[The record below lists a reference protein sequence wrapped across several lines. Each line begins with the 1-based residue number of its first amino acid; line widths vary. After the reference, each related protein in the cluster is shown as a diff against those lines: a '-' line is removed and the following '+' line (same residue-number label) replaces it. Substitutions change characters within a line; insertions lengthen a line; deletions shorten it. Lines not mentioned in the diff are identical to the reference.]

1 MLKIFKY
8 LKPREWLM
16 AAISLIFIVAQV
28 WLDLRLPDYMSEIT
42 KLTQTPGSAMSDI
55 WLNGGYMLLCALGSL
70 VAAIIVGYFAAKI
83 AALLSQR
90 LRSLLFN
97 KVESFSMEE
106 INRFSTSSLIT
117 RSTNDITQIQMLVVM
132 GLQLVIKAPITA
144 VWAIIKISDKGLE
157 WSMVTGIAVLIMVLM
172 VTLLMT
178 SVIPKFKKM
187 QTLTDN
193 ITRVT
198 RENLT
203 GLRVVRA
210 YNAESYQE
218 DKFEVANEELTSTQM
233 FTNRAMAIMMPV
245 MSMLMS
251 GLSLAIYWVGAYL
264 IDAAGAMDKLVV
276 FSNMIVF
283 SQYAMQIIMSF
294 MMLVMMFIMLPRASV
309 SAKRINEVL
318 DTEPSILDGSETEG
332 KPGVVGEV
340 EFRSV
345 SFKYPDAAEPVLENI
360 SFTAKKGET
369 VAFIGSTG
377 SGKSTLINLVPRF
390 FDATDGE
397 ILIDGVNVKDYK
409 MEALLKKI
417 GYVPQKAVL
426 FKGTV
431 KSNVAYGDN
440 GDSEEYHID
449 EVRKAV
455 QIAQGA
461 DFVEKMDGEYE
472 ASIAQGGSNISG
484 GQKQRLA
491 IARAVCRKPEI
502 YIFDD
507 SFSALDY
514 KTDRI
519 LRNVLKKETSGVTS
533 LIVAQRIGTI
543 MDADQIIVLDE
554 GKIVG
559 KGTHK
564 ELLRECTV
572 YKEIA
577 MSQLSEEELAS

>member
-1 MLKIFKY
+1 MLRIIKY
-8 LKPREWLM
+8 LKPKEWLM
-16 AAISLIFIVAQV
+16 AGASLIFIVAQI
-28 WLDLRLPDYMSEIT
+28 WLDLKLPDFMSEVT
-42 KLTQTPGSAMSDI
+42 KLTQSPGSAMSDI
-55 WLNGGYMLLCALGSL
+55 WVNGGYMLLCALGSL

-83 AALLSQR
+83 AAVFSQR

-117 RSTNDITQIQMLVVM
+117 RSTNDITQVQTLIVM
-132 GLQLVIKAPITA
+132 GLQLIIKAPITA
-144 VWAIIKISDKGLE
+144 GWAITKIAGKGFE
-157 WSMVTGIAVLIMVLM
+157 WSIVTGVGVLIVLIMVTFLM
-172 VTLLMT
+172 IFAM
-178 SVIPKFKKM
+178 PKFKKM
-187 QTLTDN
+187 QILTDN

-210 YNAESYQE
+210 YNAEKYQE
-218 DKFEVANEELTSTQM
+218 DKFETANQELTGTQK

-245 MSMLMS
+245 MNLIMG
-251 GLSLAIYWVGAYL
+251 GLSLAIYWIGAYL
-264 IDAAGAMDKLVV
+264 IDAAGAMDKLTIFSNMVV
-276 FSNMIVF
+276 FS
-283 SQYAMQIIMSF
+283 SYAMQVIMSF
-294 MMLVMMFIMLPRASV
+294 MMLVLIFIMLPRASV

-318 DTEPSILDGSETEG
+318 DTEPHILDGDRTEG
-332 KPGVVGEV
+332 KSGVSGEV
-340 EFRSV
+340 EFKSV
-345 SFKYPDAAEPVLENI
+345 SYRYPDAAEPVLENI
-360 SFTAKKGET
+360 NFTVMQGET

-390 FDATDGE
+390 FDVTEGE
-397 ILIDGVNVKDYK
+397 VLIDGVNVKEYK
-409 MEALLKKI
+409 LESLLNKI

-431 KSNVAYGDN
+431 SSNVGYGDN
-440 GDSEEYHID
+440 GAADFTED
-449 EVRKAV
+449 EVKWAV
-455 QIAQGA
+455 NIAQGA
-461 DFVEKMDGEYE
+461 EFVEKMDSQYE
-472 ASIAQGGSNISG
+472 ASISQGGTNISG

-491 IARAVCRKPEI
+491 IARAVCRRPEI

-519 LRNVLKKETSGVTS
+519 LRSVLKKETMGVTS

-543 MDADQIIVLDE
+543 MDADKIIVLDE

-564 ELLRECTV
+564 ELLRDCTV

-577 MSQLSEEELAS
+577 MSQLSEEELVS